1 VKLTPMMMQAARRR
15 RRFLSTLLILG
26 LGMPLLAAAPGPA
39 PRPSPPARGSDEV
52 KETLQ
57 VLMIVSM
64 KKALDLTRDQEMQ
77 VVPKVQQI
85 LEERDRFAR
94 EHQDALRQMQIRL
107 LEEAIPPQEFRRVVV
122 HLDQMERE
130 YREREFRLRSEIDRS
145 LSPRQQAELRIF
157 VPRFR
162 RQMQVQID
170 EARRLQERRFR
181 LQAPSASPLPDE
193 DDSLDDDEF

>member
-1 VKLTPMMMQAARRR
+1 MTQFPMTHAARRR
-15 RRFLSTLLILG
+15 SLILSTLLILE
-26 LGMPLLAAAPGPA
+26 LGVPFLSAAPGPA
-39 PRPSPPARGSDEV
+39 PRPSPPARVGDEV

-85 LEERDRFAR
+85 FEERERFAR
-94 EHQDALRQMQIRL
+94 EHQDALRRMQIRL
-107 LEEAIPPQEFRRVVV
+107 MEEAIPAQEFRRVVV
-122 HLDQMERE
+122 QLDQMERD
-130 YREREFRLRSEIDRS
+130 YRDKEFRLRTDIDRS
-145 LSPRQQAELRIF
+145 LSARQQAQLRIF

-181 LQAPSASPLPDE
+181 LQPPPVPPFPDE
-193 DDSLDDDEF
+193 ADFPDDDEF